1 MKALEWKTNEERAME
16 IANRVIKARKAL
28 KITQKRLAVLSG
40 VTYAS
45 IRRFER
51 TGLISFL
58 SFISIAT
65 ALGYEDD
72 LNNLYKDIMYLNIE
86 DALKK

>member
-1 MKALEWKTNEERAME
+1 MKALEWKTNDERAIE
-16 IANRVIKARKAL
+16 IADRVVRARKAL

-51 TGLISFL
+51 TGNISFL
-58 SFISIAT
+58 SLISIINS
-65 ALGYEDD
+65 LGYSSD
-72 LNNLYKDIMYLNIE
+72 LDNLIQNINYIDIKDAM
-86 DALKK
+86 KK

>member
-28 KITQKRLAVLSG
+28 KITQKRLSILSG
-40 VTYAS
+40 VSYGS
-45 IRRFER
+45 IRRFEN
-51 TGLISFL
+51 TGNISFL
-58 SFISIAT
+58 SLISIIVS
-65 ALGYEDD
+65 LGYSDD
-72 LNNLYKDIMYLNIE
+72 LNNVFKEINYLNIE

>member
-28 KITQKRLAVLSG
+28 KITQKRLAILSG

-45 IRRFER
+45 IRRFENS
-51 TGLISFL
+51 GNISFL
-58 SFISIAT
+58 SLISIIVS
-65 ALGYEDD
+65 LGYSDD
-72 LNNLYKDIMYLNIE
+72 LNNILKDINYLNIE